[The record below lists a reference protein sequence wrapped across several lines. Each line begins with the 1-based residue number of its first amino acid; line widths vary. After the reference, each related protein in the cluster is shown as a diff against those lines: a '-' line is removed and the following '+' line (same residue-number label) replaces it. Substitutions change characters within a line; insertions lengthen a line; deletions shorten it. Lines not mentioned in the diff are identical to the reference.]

1 MAFNRFLLHFG
12 DRHAF
17 NKAMPPKRRSD
28 LPKPY
33 GRQAEGKTIKSLSLE
48 AELVKWAERQ
58 AEREG
63 LSFSSWMN
71 ALLRRE
77 KKSPR
82 KSSKR

>member
-1 MAFNRFLLHFG
+1 MAL
-12 DRHAF
+12 
-17 NKAMPPKRRSD
+17 KRRSD

-58 AEREG
+58 AERDG
-63 LSFSSWMN
+63 VSFSSWMN
-71 ALLRRE
+71 TILRRE

-82 KSSKR
+82 PKSSKR